1 MLRRLFIK
9 RSYISLLFR
18 RKKNNVI
25 FDQIFFM
32 KYTLTLFISGLFL
45 LSQAAHGQEMYIK
58 TIAGT
63 GVQGFSGDG
72 AAATGADLYGPHNVA
87 VDNAGNVYFVDYFNF
102 RVRKIS
108 STTGDITTIAGNGS
122 GGYINDTTIA
132 TTVPLNPEAV
142 AVDKYGNVYISDD
155 ADVILIVNTS
165 GIIHRIAGI
174 TSIGGYAGDG
184 GLAINAKLDVPR
196 GLAVDNLGNIY
207 FADAFNNVVR
217 KINTAGIISTVAGDD
232 TAGYVGDGFSA
243 VTAKLDSP
251 VAVAVDYIGNL
262 YISDYKNNVVR
273 VVDTFGVINTYAGNG
288 LYGYSGDNGLA
299 VNATLRGPAYLAV
312 DTFGNVFIP
321 DENNNVIREV
331 KAASGVITT
340 VAGNG
345 SAGFGGDLGYA
356 LGANLHIPYGVA
368 VDIYGSIYVAD
379 ANNER
384 IREVYNP
391 YLSVKNISANTN
403 ITAYPNPSTGFV
415 TLSGLQ
421 LAEKVS
427 VYDVLGR
434 QIGNSWDITANGS
447 QTFDISSFSAGVYML
462 QVNDAQG
469 NKVAVARLVK
479 E

>member
-1 MLRRLFIK
+1 M
-9 RSYISLLFR
+9 
-18 RKKNNVI
+18 
-25 FDQIFFM
+25 
-32 KYTLTLFISGLFL
+32 
-45 LSQAAHGQEMYIK
+45 
-58 TIAGT
+58 
-63 GVQGFSGDG
+63 
-72 AAATGADLYGPHNVA
+72 
-87 VDNAGNVYFVDYFNF
+87 
-102 RVRKIS
+102 
-108 STTGDITTIAGNGS
+108 
-122 GGYINDTTIA
+122 
-132 TTVPLNPEAV
+132 
-142 AVDKYGNVYISDD
+142 
-155 ADVILIVNTS
+155 
-165 GIIHRIAGI
+165 
-174 TSIGGYAGDG
+174 
-184 GLAINAKLDVPR
+184 
-196 GLAVDNLGNIY
+196 
-207 FADAFNNVVR
+207 
-217 KINTAGIISTVAGDD
+217 
-232 TAGYVGDGFSA
+232 
-243 VTAKLDSP
+243 
-251 VAVAVDYIGNL
+251 
-262 YISDYKNNVVR
+262 
-273 VVDTFGVINTYAGNG
+273 VDTFGVINTYAGNG